1 MPSISQLVERKILSF
16 KLQEEERFFQF
27 WKDKSLSKVNFITT
41 LITVASVSNN
51 LSWVFFSAYQ
61 CAIRFHFRQKFNG
74 TISLAVREL
83 PNTSMKTTY
92 DDSNNTF
99 SFKGQKSWLVSTNV
113 DIILLFVRLDR
124 CIELSLSNKK
134 TLLNSVLVPLHKEQS
149 ETRRTFERRKFL
161 KNLNQGNLI
170 LNNTRILDEHVFS
183 GKNIRGFGISEQFF
197 VMLSLGIFLAIK
209 VKNAKFKKKFFNT
222 VKALII
228 DFNTRYSLK
237 LVVRNH
243 KESFRKM
250 IYIFD
255 RLPDRKAI
263 DNWEFDKIIFL
274 KLLK

>member
-27 WKDKSLSKVNFITT
+27 WKDKSLSKKNFITT
-41 LITVASVSNN
+41 LITAASVSNN

-83 PNTSMKTTY
+83 PNTPMITTY
-92 DDSNNTF
+92 DDSKNTF
-99 SFKGQKSWLVSTNV
+99 TFKGQKSWLVSTNV
-113 DIILLFVRLDR
+113 DIILLFVKLDR
-124 CIELSLSNKK
+124 SIELSLSNKK

-149 ETRRTFERRKFL
+149 ETRRTFEKRKFL
-161 KNLNQGNLI
+161 QNLNQGNLI
-170 LNNTRILDEHVFS
+170 LNNTRVLDTHVIS

-197 VMLSLGIFLAIK
+197 VMLSLGIFFVIK
-209 VKNAKFKKKFFNT
+209 VKNTKFKKRFFNI

-228 DFNTRYSLK
+228 NFNTRYSLE

-274 KLLK
+274 NLLK

>member
-41 LITVASVSNN
+41 LITAASVSNN

-83 PNTSMKTTY
+83 PNTPMKTTY
-92 DDSNNTF
+92 DDSKNTF

-170 LNNTRILDEHVFS
+170 LNNTRILDKHVFS

-209 VKNAKFKKKFFNT
+209 VKNTKFKKRFFNI

-255 RLPDRKAI
+255 KLPDRKVI

-274 KLLK
+274 NLLK

>member
-1 MPSISQLVERKILSF
+1 MPSINQLVERKILSF

-41 LITVASVSNN
+41 LITAASVSNN

-74 TISLAVREL
+74 TMSLAVREL
-83 PNTSMKTTY
+83 PNTPMKTTY
-92 DDSNNTF
+92 DDSKNTF

-124 CIELSLSNKK
+124 SIELSLSNKK

-170 LNNTRILDEHVFS
+170 LNNTRILDKHVFS

-209 VKNAKFKKKFFNT
+209 VKNTKFKKRFFNN

-237 LVVRNH
+237 LVVQNH

-255 RLPDRKAI
+255 KLPDRKVI

-274 KLLK
+274 NLLK

>member
-27 WKDKSLSKVNFITT
+27 WKDKSLSKVNFIKT
-41 LITVASVSNN
+41 LITAASVSNN

-83 PNTSMKTTY
+83 PNTPMITTY
-92 DDSNNTF
+92 DDSKNTF
-99 SFKGQKSWLVSTNV
+99 TFKGQKSWLVSTNV
-113 DIILLFVRLDR
+113 DIILLFVKLDR
-124 CIELSLSNKK
+124 SIELSLSNKK

-149 ETRRTFERRKFL
+149 ETRRTFEKRKFL
-161 KNLNQGNLI
+161 QNLNQGNLI
-170 LNNTRILDEHVFS
+170 LNNTRVLDTHVIS

-197 VMLSLGIFLAIK
+197 VMLSLGIFFVIK
-209 VKNAKFKKKFFNT
+209 VKNTKFKKRFFNI

-228 DFNTRYSLK
+228 NFNTRYSLE

-250 IYIFD
+250 IYVFD

-274 KLLK
+274 NLLK

>member
-27 WKDKSLSKVNFITT
+27 WKDKSLSKVNLITT
-41 LITVASVSNN
+41 LITAASVSNN

-83 PNTSMKTTY
+83 PNTPMKTTY
-92 DDSNNTF
+92 DDSKNTF

-170 LNNTRILDEHVFS
+170 LNNTRILDKHVFS

-209 VKNAKFKKKFFNT
+209 VKNAKFKKKFFNI

-255 RLPDRKAI
+255 KLPDRKVI

-274 KLLK
+274 NLLK

>member
-1 MPSISQLVERKILSF
+1 MPSINQLVERKILSF

-41 LITVASVSNN
+41 LITAASVSNN

-83 PNTSMKTTY
+83 PNTPMKTTY
-92 DDSNNTF
+92 DDSKNTF

-113 DIILLFVRLDR
+113 DIILLFVKLERS
-124 CIELSLSNKK
+124 IELSLSNKK

-170 LNNTRILDEHVFS
+170 LNNTRILDKHVFS

-209 VKNAKFKKKFFNT
+209 VKNTKFKKRFFNML
-222 VKALII
+222 KALII

-274 KLLK
+274 NLLK

>member
-1 MPSISQLVERKILSF
+1 MPSISQLVERKTLSF
-16 KLQEEERFFQF
+16 QLQEEERFFQF

-83 PNTSMKTTY
+83 PNTPMKTTY
-92 DDSNNTF
+92 DDSKNTF

-170 LNNTRILDEHVFS
+170 LNNTRILDKHVFS

-209 VKNAKFKKKFFNT
+209 VKNTKFKKIFFNI

-228 DFNTRYSLK
+228 DFNTRYSLE

-274 KLLK
+274 NLLK

>member
-41 LITVASVSNN
+41 LITAASVSNN

-83 PNTSMKTTY
+83 PNTPMKTTY
-92 DDSNNTF
+92 DDSKNTF

-170 LNNTRILDEHVFS
+170 LNNTRILDKHVFS

-209 VKNAKFKKKFFNT
+209 VKNTKFKKRFFKI

-274 KLLK
+274 NLLK

>member
-41 LITVASVSNN
+41 LITAASVSNN

-61 CAIRFHFRQKFNG
+61 CAIRFHFRKKFNG

-83 PNTSMKTTY
+83 PNTPMKTTY
-92 DDSNNTF
+92 DDSKNTF

-170 LNNTRILDEHVFS
+170 LNNTRILDKHVFS

-209 VKNAKFKKKFFNT
+209 VKNTKFKKRFFNI

-255 RLPDRKAI
+255 KLPDRKVI

-274 KLLK
+274 NLLK

>member
-41 LITVASVSNN
+41 LITAASVSNN

-83 PNTSMKTTY
+83 PNTPMKTTY
-92 DDSNNTF
+92 DNSKNTF

-124 CIELSLSNKK
+124 CIELSLSNKN

-170 LNNTRILDEHVFS
+170 LNNTRILDKHVFS

-197 VMLSLGIFLAIK
+197 IMLSLGIFFVIK
-209 VKNAKFKKKFFNT
+209 VKNTKFKKKFFNI

-228 DFNTRYSLK
+228 NFNTRYSLE

-274 KLLK
+274 NLLK

>member
-1 MPSISQLVERKILSF
+1 M
-16 KLQEEERFFQF
+16 
-27 WKDKSLSKVNFITT
+27 NFITT
-41 LITVASVSNN
+41 LITAASVSNN

-83 PNTSMKTTY
+83 PNTPMKTTY
-92 DDSNNTF
+92 DDSKNTF

-113 DIILLFVRLDR
+113 DIILLFVKLDR
-124 CIELSLSNKK
+124 SIELSLSNKK

-149 ETRRTFERRKFL
+149 ETRRTFEKRKFL

-170 LNNTRILDEHVFS
+170 LNNTRILDKHVFS

-209 VKNAKFKKKFFNT
+209 VKNTKFKKRFFNI

-228 DFNTRYSLK
+228 DFNTRYSLE

-274 KLLK
+274 NLLK

>member
-41 LITVASVSNN
+41 LITAASVSNN

-83 PNTSMKTTY
+83 PNTPMITTY
-92 DDSNNTF
+92 DDSKNTF

-124 CIELSLSNKK
+124 SIELSLSNKN

-170 LNNTRILDEHVFS
+170 LNNTRILDKHVFS

-209 VKNAKFKKKFFNT
+209 VKNTKFKKRFFKI

-255 RLPDRKAI
+255 KLPDRKVI

-274 KLLK
+274 NLLK

>member
-61 CAIRFHFRQKFNG
+61 CAIRFHFRQKFDG

-83 PNTSMKTTY
+83 PNTPMKTTY
-92 DDSNNTF
+92 DDSKNTF

-124 CIELSLSNKK
+124 SIELSLSNKN
-134 TLLNSVLVPLHKEQS
+134 TLLNSILVPLHKEQS

-170 LNNTRILDEHVFS
+170 LNNTRILDKHVFS

-209 VKNAKFKKKFFNT
+209 VKNTKFKKRFFNI

-255 RLPDRKAI
+255 KLPDRKVI

-274 KLLK
+274 NLLK

>member
-41 LITVASVSNN
+41 LITAASVSNN

-83 PNTSMKTTY
+83 PNTPMKTTY
-92 DDSNNTF
+92 DDSKNTF

-134 TLLNSVLVPLHKEQS
+134 TLLNSVLVPLHKERS

-170 LNNTRILDEHVFS
+170 LNNTRILDKHVFS

-209 VKNAKFKKKFFNT
+209 VKNTKFKKRFFNI

-228 DFNTRYSLK
+228 DFNTRYSLE

-274 KLLK
+274 NLLK

>member
-274 KLLK
+274 SLLK

>member
-41 LITVASVSNN
+41 LITAASVSNN

-83 PNTSMKTTY
+83 PNTPMKTTY
-92 DDSNNTF
+92 DDSKNTF

-113 DIILLFVRLDR
+113 DIILLFVKLDR
-124 CIELSLSNKK
+124 SIELSLSNKK

-170 LNNTRILDEHVFS
+170 LNNTRILDKHVFS

-197 VMLSLGIFLAIK
+197 VMLSLGVFFVIK
-209 VKNAKFKKKFFNT
+209 VKNTKFKKRFFNI
-222 VKALII
+222 VKTLII
-228 DFNTRYSLK
+228 DFNTRYSLE

>member
-41 LITVASVSNN
+41 LITAASVSNN

-83 PNTSMKTTY
+83 PNTPMITTY
-92 DDSNNTF
+92 DDSKNTF

-124 CIELSLSNKK
+124 SIELSLSNKK
-134 TLLNSVLVPLHKEQS
+134 TLLNSILVPLHKEQS

-170 LNNTRILDEHVFS
+170 LNNTRILDKHVFS

-209 VKNAKFKKKFFNT
+209 VKNTKFKKRFFKI

-255 RLPDRKAI
+255 RLPDRKAV

-274 KLLK
+274 NLLK

>member
-41 LITVASVSNN
+41 LITAASVSNN

-83 PNTSMKTTY
+83 PNTPMKTTY
-92 DDSNNTF
+92 DDSKNTF

-170 LNNTRILDEHVFS
+170 LNNTRILDKHVFS

-209 VKNAKFKKKFFNT
+209 VKNAKFKKKFFNI

-255 RLPDRKAI
+255 KLPDRKVI

-274 KLLK
+274 NLLK

>member
-1 MPSISQLVERKILSF
+1 M
-16 KLQEEERFFQF
+16 
-27 WKDKSLSKVNFITT
+27 NFITT
-41 LITVASVSNN
+41 LITAASVSNN

-83 PNTSMKTTY
+83 PNTPMITTY
-92 DDSNNTF
+92 DDSKNTF

-113 DIILLFVRLDR
+113 DIILVFVKLDR
-124 CIELSLSNKK
+124 SIELSLSNKK

-149 ETRRTFERRKFL
+149 ETRRTFQKRKFL

-170 LNNTRILDEHVFS
+170 LNNTRILDKHVFS

-197 VMLSLGIFLAIK
+197 VMLSLGIFFVIK
-209 VKNAKFKKKFFNT
+209 VKNTKFKKRFFNI

-228 DFNTRYSLK
+228 DFNTRYSLE

-255 RLPDRKAI
+255 KLPDRKVI

-274 KLLK
+274 NLLK